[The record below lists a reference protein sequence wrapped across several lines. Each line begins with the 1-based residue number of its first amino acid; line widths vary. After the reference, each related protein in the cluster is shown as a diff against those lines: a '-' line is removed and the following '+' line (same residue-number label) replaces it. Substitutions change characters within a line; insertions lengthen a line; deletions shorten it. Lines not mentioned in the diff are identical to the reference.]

1 MKYANFKEHKITR
14 TCTVQFDKPRK
25 YAKYLK
31 RDFHCRCCYCNM
43 HEDLVAV
50 PYHVEHFIP
59 EKIFKNKKDYLKTD
73 YENLMWSCPKCNLSK
88 GDKYKGDI
96 ESNSKI
102 VNELFYNPVYTD
114 YNTIFY
120 RNELGGIDSDDPK
133 GREMIKMLK
142 LYRPLHN
149 LGWLLERLEKMC
161 DQLEIAINKEKDP
174 ERKRLLEL
182 AAGKLAREYVKKVKV
197 FRAAYKGNKVFV
209 QNRDAELD
217 GE

>member
-1 MKYANFKEHKITR
+1 MVR
-14 TCTVQFDKPRK
+14 
-25 YAKYLK
+25 
-31 RDFHCRCCYCNM
+31 
-43 HEDLVAV
+43 
-50 PYHVEHFIP
+50 
-59 EKIFKNKKDYLKTD
+59 
-73 YENLMWSCPKCNLSK
+73 PKCNLSK

-96 ESNSKI
+96 ESSSRI
-102 VNELFYNPVYTD
+102 ENELFYNPVYTD

-142 LYRPLHN
+142 LYRPIHN

-161 DQLEIAINKEKDP
+161 ERLETAIEREKDP

-197 FRAAYKGNKVFV
+197 FRAAYKGNRVLSQSV
-209 QNRDAELD
+209 DSESNIE
-217 GE
+217 